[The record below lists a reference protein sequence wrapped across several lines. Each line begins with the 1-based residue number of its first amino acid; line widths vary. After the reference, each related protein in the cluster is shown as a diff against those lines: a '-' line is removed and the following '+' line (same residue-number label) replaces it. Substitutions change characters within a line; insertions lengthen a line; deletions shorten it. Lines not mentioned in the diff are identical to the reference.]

1 MKRLASQLD
10 ISDKEV
16 NTSFNK
22 QRPFTTK
29 ESIHD
34 ILKNWL
40 NRQDSRHAA
49 YITMGEALTHPDVG
63 LKLIAREVLNY
74 PPVER
79 INELQSGI
87 KRKRQRN
94 RDRNQR
100 KKLKKTLK
108 QHSIN
113 GLPVNP

>member
-1 MKRLASQLD
+1 MKRLASQLA
-10 ISDKEV
+10 ILPQEV
-16 NTSFNK
+16 ETSFNK
-22 QRPFTTK
+22 LRPFTTK
-29 ESIHD
+29 ESIRD

-49 YITMGEALTHPDVG
+49 YIAMGEALAHPDVG
-63 LKLIAREVLNY
+63 LNLIAREVLNY

-100 KKLKKTLK
+100 KKLKKTFK
-108 QHSIN
+108 TT
-113 GLPVNP
+113 